1 MNTVGIWLAN
11 LIGNHLLVMLLYLLT
26 VNLLTFL
33 LFFIDK
39 RKAIKNKQ
47 RIRESTLLLAAAAG
61 GTIGALFSM
70 QTFRHKTQH
79 KKFTIG
85 IPILLILQIAVLIAI
100 LLA

>member
-1 MNTVGIWLAN
+1 M
-11 LIGNHLLVMLLYLLT
+11 
-26 VNLLTFL
+26 
-33 LFFIDK
+33 
-39 RKAIKNKQ
+39 
-47 RIRESTLLLAAAAG
+47 
-61 GTIGALFSM
+61 GALFSM